1 MIKYYIYVILF
12 VLSAEL
18 FASQNKYT
26 INITTNSVAA
36 AIFINNKL
44 AGTGSVIYETD
55 RDTNFIAIKKS
66 LTQWGKAFIK
76 DTLIFAGSDNLM
88 ELSYNLDEEIL
99 IDSTPQ
105 DAAVKK
111 GDEYL
116 GRTPLFVNKNIS
128 SLFLYKKNYEPK
140 EIFIK
145 DEKAGNIRLNFN
157 GRIKKES
164 FIDSEWFP
172 VLIGSALVLGG
183 TAAYFKIEAD
193 ETFEEYEK
201 TMEQS
206 LLDKTDRYDLYS
218 GIALGA
224 LQVNFGYL
232 IYKLLIE

>member
-1 MIKYYIYVILF
+1 MVKYYIYIILL

-26 INITTNSVAA
+26 INITTNVASA
-36 AIFINNKL
+36 AIFINSKL
-44 AGTGSVIYETD
+44 AGTGSASYETG

-66 LTQWGKAFIK
+66 LTEWGKAFIK
-76 DTLIFAGSDNLM
+76 DTVIFTGSDNVRD
-88 ELSYNLDEEIL
+88 LSYNLDEEIL

-105 DAAVKK
+105 DAVVKNGEK
-111 GDEYL
+111 RL

-128 SLFLYKKNYEPK
+128 SLLLYKKNYEPK

-145 DEKAGNIRLNFN
+145 DEKARNISLSFN
-157 GRIKKES
+157 GKIRKES

-172 VLIGSALVLGG
+172 ALIGSALVLGG
-183 TAAYFKIEAD
+183 AAAYFKIEAD

-201 TMEQS
+201 TMDQS
-206 LLDKTDRYDLYS
+206 LMDKTDRYDLYS